1 MPGLRKL
8 VPEDLCGKPRRFRSG
23 EGSAPAVTQAINYM
37 IQSQPSAIPMGR
49 IHRLYGENK
58 KIVKEG
64 DIRKDTIT
72 GWMVEC
78 RKFLYE
84 EETGPDGRYIAWLV
98 KDVLSGETYK
108 LKESRLSV
116 ETYCEMEVI
125 AWAATQ

>member
-1 MPGLRKL
+1 
-8 VPEDLCGKPRRFRSG
+8 
-23 EGSAPAVTQAINYM
+23 
-37 IQSQPSAIPMGR
+37 MGR